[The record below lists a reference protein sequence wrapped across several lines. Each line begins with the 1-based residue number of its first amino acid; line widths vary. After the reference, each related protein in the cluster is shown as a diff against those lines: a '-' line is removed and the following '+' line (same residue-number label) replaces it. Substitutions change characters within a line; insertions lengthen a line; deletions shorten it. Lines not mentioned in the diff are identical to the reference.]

1 MLVGG
6 PGQDVLYLEADNRGD
21 VVRVRGGGVD
31 HVHCP
36 AHPDPEDALFVD
48 RTDRLSPTCKDA
60 TVLYTERPRY
70 PNPMTSYVSSQS

>member
-6 PGQDVLYLEADNRGD
+6 PGQDVLYLDDDGLGD

-31 HVHCP
+31 HVYCAP
-36 AHPDPEDALFVD
+36 NPDTGDALFVD
-48 RTDRLSPTCKDA
+48 RSDRLSPSCKDT

-70 PNPMTSYVSSQS
+70 PYP